1 MLVTPEGLTPPPTE
15 NPGSAPGNS
24 SDDNEDIDDN
34 AVNTRTTVVSSH
46 RSERKKHIITP
57 GD

>member
-1 MLVTPEGLTPPPTE
+1 MLVPPGGLAPPPTE

-34 AVNTRTTVVSSH
+34 DVNSR
-46 RSERKKHIITP
+46 EELQ
-57 GD
+57 